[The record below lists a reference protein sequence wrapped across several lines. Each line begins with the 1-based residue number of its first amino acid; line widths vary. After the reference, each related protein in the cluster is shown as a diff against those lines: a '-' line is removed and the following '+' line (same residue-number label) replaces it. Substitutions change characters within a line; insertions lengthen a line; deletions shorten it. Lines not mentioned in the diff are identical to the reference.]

1 MVDNRSTA
9 LLEALMDPALLLD
22 SGRRVLAANPG
33 LRTISQGRKKM
44 TGIGCVPGASL
55 AFIARIAVNGRFR

>member
-9 LLEALMDPALLLD
+9 LLEAFMDPALLLD

-33 LRTISQGRKKM
+33 LRTISQGWKKM

-55 AFIARIAVNGRFR
+55 AFIARVCRQWRIR

>member
-33 LRTISQGRKKM
+33 LRTISQGRK
-44 TGIGCVPGASL
+44 
-55 AFIARIAVNGRFR
+55 R

>member
-1 MVDNRSTA
+1 MVDNRSIA
-9 LLEALMDPALLLD
+9 LLEALLDPALLLD

-55 AFIARIAVNGRFR
+55 AFIARIAVNGRIR